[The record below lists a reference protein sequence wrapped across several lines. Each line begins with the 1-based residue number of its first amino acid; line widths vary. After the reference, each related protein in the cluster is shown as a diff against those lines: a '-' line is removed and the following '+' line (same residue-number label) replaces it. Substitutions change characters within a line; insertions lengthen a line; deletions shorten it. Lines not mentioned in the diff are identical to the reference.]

1 MAEDPRSRL
10 TRRALI
16 EHAEQLFADHGI
28 EAVSLRQVALA
39 AGQRNHSVV
48 PYHFGSKEGLVVAI
62 FEWRMRH
69 INDRRESLLSALDAE
84 SRLDDRHALVEALV
98 IPLAASLSA
107 EPPSH
112 YARFNEQVLSSLPL
126 DFTDVLERQE
136 EGTAALRTLART
148 YALLRESLDHLPEAV
163 RMERVALMARFVVH
177 ALADFERE
185 AAAGR
190 ATATDLER
198 QVEQLVSIADGMLGA
213 A

>member
-1 MAEDPRSRL
+1 MAEDPRSTL

-16 EHAEQLFADHGI
+16 EHAEQLFAEHGI

-48 PYHFGSKEGLVVAI
+48 PYHFGSKEGLVSAI

-69 INDRRESLLSALDAE
+69 ISDRRESLLGALGGEA
-84 SRLDDRHALVEALV
+84 RLDDRRALVEAFV
-98 IPLAASLSA
+98 IPLAAALSA
-107 EPPSH
+107 DPPSY
-112 YARFNEQVLSSLPL
+112 YARFNEQVLSALPL
-126 DFTDVLERQE
+126 DFTGVLDHPE
-136 EGTAALRTLART
+136 EDTAALRTLART
-148 YALLRESLDHLPEAV
+148 YALLRDSLDELPEAL

-190 ATATDLER
+190 ATAADLER
-198 QVEQLVSIADGMLGA
+198 QVEQLVSLADGMLSA